1 MSLMKEFKA
10 FALKGN
16 VIDLAVGVVIG
27 AAFGKIVAA
36 IVEGIIMPVVGAI
49 VPGGDWRAWEVT
61 SLKFKLGH
69 VLGAVIDFT
78 IVAFVIFLVVN
89 KLMKAL
95 NKPEAPGP
103 VVTKNCTECLE
114 TIAIEARRCKYCT
127 QPA

>member
-27 AAFGKIVAA
+27 AAFGKIVGA

-49 VPGGDWRAWEVT
+49 LPGGDWRAWEVT
-61 SLKFKLGH
+61 SLKFKLGS
-69 VLGAVIDFT
+69 VLGAVIDFA

-89 KLMKAL
+89 KLMKSL

-103 VVTKNCTECLE
+103 CETDRPVVLDR
-114 TIAIEARRCKYCT
+114 A
-127 QPA
+127 